1 MDGATVSLWVARVGE
16 AVVVAGLVAGAVLG
30 AYHGARRQMAR
41 SMAPLVGD
49 PPEENVSRIPLSRRI
64 EDLMTQMG
72 RIEDR
77 QIDAAREADRLR
89 EDLGRY
95 ARDLDGV
102 KDVTREHTERL
113 GRLERR
119 ADNVERVCGMRH
131 RADSIPHP
139 DATGGTPS

>member
-1 MDGATVSLWVARVGE
+1 MDGATVTLWAARVGE
-16 AVVVAGLVAGAVLG
+16 AVLVAGLVAGAVLG

-64 EDLMTQMG
+64 EDLIAQMA

-89 EDLGRY
+89 EDLARY

-102 KDVTREHTERL
+102 KDVSREHAERI

-119 ADNVERVCGMRH
+119 ADNGERVCGMRH
-131 RADSIPHP
+131 RADSVP
-139 DATGGTPS
+139 ALGGGGGTPS

>member
-1 MDGATVSLWVARVGE
+1 MDGATVNLWAARVGE
-16 AVVVAGLVAGAVLG
+16 AVLVAGLVAGAVLG

-64 EDLMTQMG
+64 EDLIAQMA

-89 EDLGRY
+89 EDLARY

-102 KDVTREHTERL
+102 KDVSREHAERI

-131 RADSIPHP
+131 RADSVP
-139 DATGGTPS
+139 ALGGGGGTPS

>member
-1 MDGATVSLWVARVGE
+1 MDGATVNLWVARVGE

-41 SMAPLVGD
+41 SMASLVGD

-102 KDVTREHTERL
+102 KDVTREHTERI

-119 ADNVERVCGMRH
+119 ADNVERVWGMRH
-131 RADSIPHP
+131 RADSTPHP
-139 DATGGTPS
+139 GSTGGTPS